1 MNDLDFVIPMYNL
14 IEYNNNYEQKSGSLW
29 HYHKDDLN
37 DNMADSESFKFTS
50 RLTNNTKNEDP
61 ANV

>member
-1 MNDLDFVIPMYNL
+1 MYNL

-50 RLTNNTKNEDP
+50 RFTNNTKNEDP